1 MCGIVGFNGKS
12 NCIDVIIKGLESLEY
27 RGYDS
32 AGIAYTLDNKITI
45 KKSEG
50 RISNL
55 KEKLVEGETSN
66 LGIGHT
72 RWATHGCANETNAH
86 PHRVGKVTVVHNGII
101 ENYAELKETELSEYT
116 FKSET
121 DTEVVAALIDKLL
134 KENTILNVLSHLDKY
149 LIGNYALGILIEGDN
164 NLYAIRKNSP
174 LIIGV
179 SNEGNFIASDVPAI
193 LTYTNKYYL
202 LDNDE
207 YAVLTKDDVKIYY
220 KGELQKKKLKTFDF
234 DATVAMKNGYDHYML
249 KEIYEQ
255 PELVN
260 KLTSIY
266 LSSEKEFINK
276 FKGLERYDS
285 IDIVACGSAYHA
297 GMVGSYL
304 ISEYSDIDIK
314 VDIASEYR
322 YTKHHYSRKHLIMVI
337 SQSGETADT
346 LAVIRDAKAKGID
359 TMAIVNVEGS
369 SIAREADKVY
379 YTYAGPEIAVATTKG
394 YTTQVIVLSYMAMY
408 LGIKNHK
415 CKFNRSKYDEISS
428 VLKNILEDV
437 SDIKDIAK
445 KIHKENKIF
454 YIGRKIDYALCLEAS
469 LKLKEVSY
477 INAVAYAAGELK
489 HGTISLIDEETPVIS
504 IITDDDI
511 RLKTLSNTKEVCAR
525 GAHSILITNDDVTD
539 KKIINDIIVVEKV
552 DKLLQSLPIII
563 KCQLLGYYVALNNGC
578 DIDKPRN
585 LAKSVTVE

>member
-1 MCGIVGFNGKS
+1 
-12 NCIDVIIKGLESLEY
+12 
-27 RGYDS
+27 
-32 AGIAYTLDNKITI
+32 
-45 KKSEG
+45 
-50 RISNL
+50 
-55 KEKLVEGETSN
+55 
-66 LGIGHT
+66 
-72 RWATHGCANETNAH
+72 
-86 PHRVGKVTVVHNGII
+86 
-101 ENYAELKETELSEYT
+101 
-116 FKSET
+116 
-121 DTEVVAALIDKLL
+121 
-134 KENTILNVLSHLDKY
+134 
-149 LIGNYALGILIEGDN
+149 
-164 NLYAIRKNSP
+164 
-174 LIIGV
+174 
-179 SNEGNFIASDVPAI
+179 
-193 LTYTNKYYL
+193 
-202 LDNDE
+202 
-207 YAVLTKDDVKIYY
+207 
-220 KGELQKKKLKTFDF
+220 
-234 DATVAMKNGYDHYML
+234 MKNGYDHYML

-266 LSSEKEFINK
+266 LSSEKEFLNK
-276 FKGLERYDS
+276 FKGLEKYDS

-322 YTKHHYSRKHLIMVI
+322 YTKHHYSKKHLIMVI

-346 LAVIRDAKAKGID
+346 LAVIRDAKSNGID

-489 HGTISLIDEETPVIS
+489 HGTISLIDEGTPVIS

-539 KKIINDIIVVEKV
+539 KKIIDDIIVVKKV

>member
-32 AGIAYTLDNKITI
+32 AGIAYIKDEKVTI

-55 KEKLVEGETSN
+55 KDKLIEGETSN

-86 PHRVGKVTVVHNGII
+86 PHRVGRVTLVHNGII
-101 ENYAELKETELSEYT
+101 ENYAELKENELANYD

-134 KENTILNVLSHLDKY
+134 DEKDILDILKDLNKY

-179 SNEGNFIASDVPAI
+179 SNVGNFIASDVPAI
-193 LTYTNKYYL
+193 LEFTNKYYL

-207 YAVLTKDDVKIYY
+207 YAVLTNDSVVIY
-220 KGELQKKKLKTFDF
+220 KNGKVQKKELKTFAF

-266 LSSEKEFINK
+266 LSNEKEFMNR
-276 FKGLERYDS
+276 FKGLEKYDS

-304 ISEYSDIDIK
+304 LDEYANINIR

-322 YTKHHYSRKHLIMVI
+322 YTKHHYSKKHLIMVI

-369 SIAREADKVY
+369 SIAREAAKVY

-415 CKFNRSKYDEISS
+415 CKFDKNKYNKMSI
-428 VLKNILEDV
+428 VLKDILDNTEDV
-437 SDIKDIAK
+437 KEVAK
-445 KIHKENKIF
+445 QIYKENKVF

-477 INAVAYAAGELK
+477 LNSVAYAAGELK
-489 HGTISLIDEETPVIS
+489 HGTISLIDEGTPVIS

-525 GAHSILITNDDVTD
+525 GAHSIIITNDNITD
-539 KKIINDIIVVEKV
+539 KKIINDIIVVDKV
-552 DKLLQSLPIII
+552 DKLLQALPIII
-563 KCQLLGYYVALNNGC
+563 KCQLIGYYVALNNGC
-578 DIDKPRN
+578 DIDKPKN